1 METRWW
7 KHAKES
13 GKQQTEELFSLCSE
27 QEQGRPSLLFRTDGA
42 LPPDDR
48 KKAEGIRKSSFHSI
62 HQVSLLGNCSL
73 SSIRQSAH
81 RCNGGSE
88 RAGRITPSTEQ
99 KMDMWEVHPTVVG
112 LKLEGRFLS
121 IVYSLFGEINCFE
134 N

>member
-7 KHAKES
+7 KHGQRVRKATDR
-13 GKQQTEELFSLCSE
+13 GAFSLCSE

-42 LPPDDR
+42 SHQMTGR
-48 KKAEGIRKSSFHSI
+48 RQKHQKSSFHSI

-88 RAGRITPSTEQ
+88 RAGRITSIYRAE
-99 KMDMWEVHPTVVG
+99 DGYVG
-112 LKLEGRFLS
+112 SSPHSGRFKIEGRFLI